1 MRKGLVLL
9 AAVVLVACVLSWPA
23 MAADLPTG
31 NGISPV
37 SEDRHMG
44 RLWNYLIA
52 GAMLAGT
59 VGEATMNARR
69 IDLD

>member
-9 AAVVLVACVLSWPA
+9 VAAALVVCLLAGSAW
-23 MAADLPTG
+23 ADLPTG

-37 SEDRHMG
+37 SQDRRMG

-52 GAMLAGT
+52 AAMLAGT

-69 IDLD
+69 IDID

>member
-9 AAVVLVACVLSWPA
+9 VAVGLVVCLLAGSAW
-23 MAADLPTG
+23 ADLPTG
-31 NGISPV
+31 DGITPV
-37 SEDRHMG
+37 AKDRQMG

-52 GAMLAGT
+52 AAMLAGT

-69 IDLD
+69 VDLD